1 VLDVR
6 KLAMLREVA
15 FRGSIAAAARA
26 MNYTRSAVSQ
36 QISALETAVG
46 VPLLQRH
53 GNTMELTAAG
63 ADLVERTDR
72 VLDELRAAEVSL
84 AERRG
89 QLQGV
94 LRIGL
99 PVRDTQATVGD
110 ALAAIHQRYPLL
122 TIDLRALPPADAVRD
137 LRRGLLD
144 MALSASYEP
153 GTPLAAGLQAF
164 DLDQDEVRLVVRADH
179 PLSSET
185 SCELSVLADEPWVLG
200 TRTSLGEL
208 VLARCRNAGFEPR
221 VVATVDDLNT
231 ALRMV
236 SSGWGVTLAPERTP
250 QPPDNDLVRIP
261 VPELS
266 IFRTSQLLVRSED
279 RFIPRIA
286 VVVSAIQ
293 RANSARLAGQAGVDV
308 EQSVH
313 R

>member
-1 VLDVR
+1 
-6 KLAMLREVA
+6 
-15 FRGSIAAAARA
+15 
-26 MNYTRSAVSQ
+26 
-36 QISALETAVG
+36 
-46 VPLLQRH
+46 
-53 GNTMELTAAG
+53 
-63 ADLVERTDR
+63 
-72 VLDELRAAEVSL
+72 
-84 AERRG
+84 
-89 QLQGV
+89 
-94 LRIGL
+94 
-99 PVRDTQATVGD
+99 VGD

-144 MALSASYEP
+144 MALSACYEPP

-164 DLDQDEVRLVVRADH
+164 DLDQDAVRLVVRADH

-185 SCELSVLADEPWVLG
+185 DCELSALADEPWVLG
-200 TRTSLGEL
+200 TRTLLGEL

-221 VVATVDDLNT
+221 VVASVDDLNT

-279 RFIPRIA
+279 RFVPRIA

-293 RANSARLAGQAGVDV
+293 RANSARRAGHAGTDV
-308 EQSVH
+308 EQSAH